1 MPKRTVVRRASPTK
15 PPSAN
20 KTTRSRA
27 TAKAVAPVAVAR
39 KKAGKAPTPRRASAT
54 PGPAAARRAARTPAQ
69 RPMHAAVRS
78 LAPRAAAESAAV
90 PVSVVTVTDVYSGDP
105 RSSPGSAEF
114 AYRLLAEGDS
124 WFTIG
129 GIPSSNLLYELR
141 LPQSGIVCNIASP
154 GDTLVRIADLARNRD
169 LQKLLTE
176 RFGYR
181 WHAILLSAGGN
192 DLMDRAGQLLRNPD
206 AGSSDPRDYLVTV
219 QVEDFVRDVQDG
231 YRIITGLR
239 DAPQSANAGVPIVV
253 HGYDYPTPRDAPAR
267 FITLPVLGPWLQR
280 AYDDHGIA
288 EDMRI
293 PITNFLVDVL
303 AEAIKVLAEGPSALP
318 DFHFVETRGALQR
331 AAAGA
336 TGVSGDWLNEI
347 HPSPDGYRKIAA
359 RIGEKVRSLL
369 AR

>member
-1 MPKRTVVRRASPTK
+1 
-15 PPSAN
+15 
-20 KTTRSRA
+20 
-27 TAKAVAPVAVAR
+27 
-39 KKAGKAPTPRRASAT
+39 
-54 PGPAAARRAARTPAQ
+54 
-69 RPMHAAVRS
+69 MHAAVRS

-141 LPQSGIVCNIASP
+141 LPQSGVVCNIASP

-206 AGSSDPRDYLVTV
+206 VGSSDPRDYLVTV

-288 EDMRI
+288 EHMRI

-359 RIGEKVRSLL
+359 RIGEKVTSLL